1 MTDYCARMDQLAPL
15 DAASQEFRARLAPI
29 TAEQWDLPTDLGD
42 WTVRFL
48 IDHVIGANRMSVVL
62 LGGGSREEAIAAMGA
77 SMADTD
83 LLRAFDESTASQ
95 RDAFAAPGAFELIVP
110 HPAGDIP
117 SARLFGFRL
126 VDLTIHAWDLAR
138 ATKGDLD
145 LNPMIVSSLWDTLS
159 PTATHLVAT
168 GVFGDGASGSVAD
181 DAPLQLRLLDMLGR
195 RP

>member
-1 MTDYCARMDQLAPL
+1 MDPLAPL
-15 DAASQEFRARLAPI
+15 DSASLEFRSRLAPI
-29 TAEQWDLPTDLGD
+29 SPDQWDDSTHLGD
-42 WTVRFL
+42 WTVRGL

-62 LGGGSREEAIAAMGA
+62 LGGGSREDAIASMGA
-77 SMADTD
+77 SKADTD
-83 LLRAFDESTASQ
+83 LLQAFDESTAAQ
-95 RDAFAAPGAFELIVP
+95 RAAFSAPGAFELVVP

-117 SARLFGFRL
+117 GGRLFGFRL

-138 ATKGDLD
+138 ATGGELE
-145 LNPMIVSSLWDTLS
+145 LNPLIVSSLWETLS

-168 GVFGDGASGSVAD
+168 GVFGEGASGAVSE